1 VTDAG
6 RVLWDD
12 AFLFGTERLG
22 LRELAPADAADLLRV
37 LSDPDSMAHY
47 PKPFSADEVCAWIKR
62 NIDRYARDG
71 FGLWAV
77 IRKADGAF
85 LGDCGITLQNI
96 DGEILPEVG
105 FHIIGEYRR
114 QGYASEAALASIR
127 YARERFGLGTIWSYC
142 SSGNLASQGVMRN
155 IGMTFVKRYDTAEG
169 EKVAYSI

>member
-1 VTDAG
+1 MVPT
-6 RVLWDD
+6 LSQS
-12 AFLFGTERLG
+12 FLFETDRLA
-22 LRELAPADAADLLRV
+22 LRELVPSDAVDLARV
-37 LSDPDSMAHY
+37 LSDPESMAHY
-47 PKPFSADEVCAWIKR
+47 PKPFTADEVRAWIDR

-114 QGYASEAALASIR
+114 RGYASEAAIASIR
-127 YARERFGLGTIWSYC
+127 YARERYGLGTIWSYC
-142 SSGNLASQGVMRN
+142 AAGNQASQGVMRK
-155 IGMTFVKRYDTAEG
+155 IGMTFAKRYATAEG
-169 EKVAYSI
+169 EKAAYSI